1 MTTAWK
7 LRVAKTIIG
16 HGGIIAYPTESVYGL
31 GCDPSDYQAVKL
43 ICQLKQRSLTKG
55 LILIA
60 SHPEQLQAFTRLTAK
75 HKQIIQAK
83 HNKPTTWI
91 VPASDD
97 CPLWLRGQH
106 RGIAVRITRHPLAS
120 QLCKQTGLAL
130 VSTSANISTH
140 PAARNPLTVQRVFG
154 DSIDLIIHG
163 ETGLSTRATEIRDIS
178 SKRLIRR
185 G

>member
-1 MTTAWK
+1 MTTSWK
-7 LRVAKTIIG
+7 LRVAKKIIE

-31 GCDPSDYQAVKL
+31 GCDPSNYQAVKL
-43 ICQLKQRSLTKG
+43 ICQLKQRSLSKG

-60 SHPEQLQAFTRLTAK
+60 SHPEQLQAFTRITAK
-75 HKQIIQAK
+75 HRQIIQTQQS
-83 HNKPTTWI
+83 KPTTWI

-97 CPLWLRGQH
+97 CPLWLRGRHQ
-106 RGIAVRITRHPLAS
+106 GIAVRITRHPLAR
-120 QLCKQTGLAL
+120 QLCEQTELAL

-140 PAARNPLTVQRVFG
+140 PAARNALTVQRVFG
-154 DSIDLIIHG
+154 ESIDLIIHG
-163 ETGLSTRATEIRDIS
+163 ETGPSARASEIRDIS